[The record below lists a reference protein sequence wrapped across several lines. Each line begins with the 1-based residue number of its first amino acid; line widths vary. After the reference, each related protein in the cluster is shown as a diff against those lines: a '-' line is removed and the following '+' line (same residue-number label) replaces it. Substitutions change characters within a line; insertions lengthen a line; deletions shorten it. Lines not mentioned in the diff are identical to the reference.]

1 MGKVKRKN
9 KIRRNLILRAL
20 LDHKSLSITGL
31 KNKTGISLPVVSS
44 IVGNLQEKGYII
56 EVEDTETRKAGRPP
70 SIYELNGEAGYV
82 LGVDIGRVNSNFV
95 IIDLA
100 QNIVKSVRRK
110 SVDVNSSNLETVD
123 KLYDELN
130 SVLED
135 TKVDWDRIL
144 GVGFSI
150 PGIVQGPQGITRTYF
165 NFEDRTIKE
174 ILEEKLDKPVH
185 IEHDAKAMALGE
197 RWFGDARDKDNVICI
212 NLGWGIGS
220 GIIIDGKLYY
230 GSDYYAGEFGHLQ
243 VVPNGNLCYCGKRG
257 CLETYASGKAIA
269 NTAREKIKNGAQT
282 ILTDA
287 AGNNID
293 NIDTKMIV
301 EASKKG
307 DQFAFEIL
315 EEAAG
320 YIGRALAQMINILNP
335 ELIIFGGKIATAKS
349 SIINLVVSSTMKY
362 SMTHIND
369 NLEFTT
375 SQLGTNAGALGV
387 AMLEAQKL
395 FEVEHLN
402 PQAHV

>member
-20 LDHKSLSITGL
+20 LDNKALSLTDL

-44 IVGNLQEKGYII
+44 IVSNLQKQGYLV
-56 EVEDTETRKAGRPP
+56 EVKDKENKKAGRPP
-70 SIYELNGEAGYV
+70 SIYKLNGDAGYV
-82 LGVDIGRVNSNFV
+82 LGVDIGRVNSNYV

-110 SVDVNSSNLETVD
+110 SVDVNTAEIETVD
-123 KLYDELN
+123 KLIEELN
-130 SVLED
+130 KVLKD
-135 TKVDWDRIL
+135 TKVDWEQIL

-150 PGIVQGPQGITRTYF
+150 PGIVQGPKGITRTYF
-165 NFEDRTIKE
+165 NFEDRSIKE
-174 ILEEKLDKPVH
+174 ILGEKLDKPVH

-197 RWFGDARDKDNVICI
+197 LWFGDARNRKNVICI

-220 GIIIDGKLYY
+220 GIVIDGKLYY

-269 NTAREKIKNGAQT
+269 NTAKEKIKNGAQT
-282 ILTDA
+282 ILREKAGEDTDS
-287 AGNNID
+287 
-293 NIDTKMIV
+293 IDTKMIV
-301 EASKKG
+301 EASKEG
-307 DQFAFEIL
+307 DQFSFEIL
-315 EEAAG
+315 EEAAQ

-375 SQLGTNAGALGV
+375 SQLGTKAGALGV
-387 AMLEAQKL
+387 AMLEAQEL